1 MSRKAKS
8 REELEGKIGYVFAD
22 KAILER
28 ALTHVSAASPKQ
40 GRGGSYQRLE
50 FLGDHVLGLAVS
62 DMLYR
67 AFPRGDE
74 GELSRRLADLVRR
87 ETCADVARA
96 IDLGAELR
104 LGNSESKC
112 RFLFYSYHLQ
122 TRAPAFR
129 SPARSP
135 RPRRNRIFEV
145 THQKLLFLQ
154 WFLVDAQGIEP
165 WTSPV

>member
-8 REELEGKIGYVFAD
+8 TIAREEVEQRIGYTFAD
-22 KAILER
+22 KSILDR
-28 ALTHVSAASPKQ
+28 ALTHISAAAPKQ

-67 AFPRGDE
+67 AFPKGDE

-96 IDLGAELR
+96 LDLGAALR
-104 LGNSESKC
+104 LGSSESNAGGRRRMATLADGC
-112 RFLFYSYHLQ
+112 GALIGAVFVDGGY
-122 TRAPAFR
+122 PAGGGLIER
-129 SPARSP
+129 VWRERMLPPGGPAGEP
-135 RPRRNRIFEV
+135 ENRP
-145 THQKLLFLQ
+145 
-154 WFLVDAQGIEP
+154 
-165 WTSPV
+165 